1 MDSDKAI
8 KVLKKDP
15 KLASIINIVGE
26 YQITTINNHYESLIE
41 AIITQ
46 QLAGSAAKAIS
57 KRFRSLYGKRFPK
70 PIDVLKTSD
79 SKLRKT
85 GLSGMKVTYIKELS
99 KNLESKKLKLR
110 SFSRLSDEEVVEQ
123 LTQVKGI
130 GRWTAEMFLIF
141 SLGRMDVLPV
151 GDLGLRKGV
160 QLYKSSSELPN
171 AAEIE
176 KLAEKWR
183 PYRTVATWYLWKS
196 LQKFDTIG

>member
-1 MDSDKAI
+1 MSTAAI

-15 KLASIINIVGE
+15 KLARIIKVVGK
-26 YQITTINNHYESLIE
+26 YQITTTSNHYESLVE

-57 KRFRSLYGKRFPK
+57 KRFRSLYGKKFPK
-70 PIDVLKTSD
+70 PADVLETSD

-85 GLSGMKVTYIKELS
+85 GLSGMKVKYIKDLS
-99 KNLESKKLKLR
+99 KNIESKKLKLR
-110 SFSRLSDEEVVEQ
+110 SLYKLSDDEIIEQ

-151 GDLGLRKGV
+151 GDLGLKKGV
-160 QLYKSSSELPN
+160 QLLNSSAKLPTPD
-171 AAEIE
+171 EIE
-176 KLAEKWR
+176 ELAEKWR

>member
-1 MDSDKAI
+1 MSTAAI

-15 KLASIINIVGE
+15 KLARIIKVVGE
-26 YQITTINNHYESLIE
+26 YQITTTSNYFESLIE

-46 QLAGSAAKAIS
+46 QLAGAAAKAIS
-57 KRFRSLYGKRFPK
+57 KRFRGLYGKRFPK
-70 PIDVLKTSD
+70 PADVLKTSD

-85 GLSGMKVTYIKELS
+85 GLSGMKVKYIKDLA
-99 KNLESKKLKLR
+99 KNIESKKLKLR
-110 SFSRLSDEEVVEQ
+110 SLSKLSDDEIVEQ

-151 GDLGLRKGV
+151 GDLGLKKGV
-160 QLYKSSSELPN
+160 QLLNSSAKLPTPD
-171 AAEIE
+171 EIE
-176 KLAEKWR
+176 ELAEKWR

>member
-1 MDSDKAI
+1 MSTAAI

-15 KLASIINIVGE
+15 KLARIIKVVGK
-26 YQITTINNHYESLIE
+26 YQITTTSNYFESLIE

-57 KRFRSLYGKRFPK
+57 KRFRGVYGKKFPK
-70 PIDVLKTSD
+70 PADVLKTSD

-85 GLSGMKVTYIKELS
+85 GLSGMKVKYIKDLS
-99 KNLESKKLKLR
+99 KNIESKKLKLQ
-110 SFSRLSDEEVVEQ
+110 SLSKLSDDEIVEQ
-123 LTQVKGI
+123 LTEVKGI

-160 QLYKSSSELPN
+160 QLLNSSAKLPTPD
-171 AAEIE
+171 EIE
-176 KLAEKWR
+176 ELAEKWR

>member
-1 MDSDKAI
+1 MTQAAI
-8 KVLKKDP
+8 RVLKKDP
-15 KLASIINIVGE
+15 KLAKIINNVGK
-26 YQITTINNHYESLIE
+26 YQIRTSRNYYESLVE

-57 KRFRSLYGKRFPK
+57 NRFHSLYGKSFPK
-70 PIDVLKTSD
+70 PIDVINTSD

-85 GLSGMKVTYIKELS
+85 GISGPKIKYIKELS
-99 KNLESKKLKLR
+99 KAIESKKLKMR
-110 SFSRLSDEEVVEQ
+110 SISKLSDEEVIEQ

-151 GDLGLRKGV
+151 GDLGLRKGI
-160 QLYKSSSELPN
+160 QLYNSADELPN

-183 PYRTVATWYLWKS
+183 PYRTVAT
-196 LQKFDTIG
+196 

>member
-1 MDSDKAI
+1 MLYSAAH

-15 KLASIINIVGE
+15 KLAKIMKLVGE
-26 YQITTINNHYESLIE
+26 YQIRTSRNYYESLVE

-57 KRFRSLYGKRFPK
+57 NRFRSLYGKSFPK
-70 PIDVLKTSD
+70 PIDVINTSD

-85 GLSGMKVTYIKELS
+85 GLSRMKIEYIKELS
-99 KNLESKKLKLR
+99 KAIESKKLKMR
-110 SFSRLSDEEVVEQ
+110 SLSKLSDEKIVEQ
-123 LTQVKGI
+123 LTQIKGI

-160 QLYKSSSELPN
+160 QLLNSSSELPN

-176 KLAEKWR
+176 ELAEKWR
-183 PYRTVATWYLWKS
+183 PYRTVATWYIWKS
-196 LQKFDTIG
+196 LKTFDTIG

>member
-1 MDSDKAI
+1 MSTAAI

-15 KLASIINIVGE
+15 KLARIIKVVGK
-26 YQITTINNHYESLIE
+26 YQITTTSNYFESLIE

-57 KRFRSLYGKRFPK
+57 KRFRGLYGKRFPK
-70 PIDVLKTSD
+70 PADVLKTSD
-79 SKLRKT
+79 SKIRKT
-85 GLSGMKVTYIKELS
+85 GLSGMKVKYIKDLS
-99 KNLESKKLKLR
+99 KNIESKKLKLR
-110 SFSRLSDEEVVEQ
+110 SLSKLSDDEIVEQ

-151 GDLGLRKGV
+151 GDLGLKKGV
-160 QLYKSSSELPN
+160 QLLNSSTKLPTPD
-171 AAEIE
+171 EIE
-176 KLAEKWR
+176 ELAEKWR

-196 LQKFDTIG
+196 LQTFDTIG

>member
-1 MDSDKAI
+1 MSAAI

-15 KLASIINIVGE
+15 KLASIIKVVGK
-26 YQITTINNHYESLIE
+26 YQITTTSNYFESLIE

-57 KRFRSLYGKRFPK
+57 KRFRGLYGKRFPK
-70 PIDVLKTSD
+70 PADVLKTSD

-85 GLSGMKVTYIKELS
+85 GLSGMKVKYIKDLS
-99 KNLESKKLKLR
+99 KNIESKKLKLR
-110 SFSRLSDEEVVEQ
+110 SLSKLSDDEIVEQ
-123 LTQVKGI
+123 LTQIKGI

-151 GDLGLRKGV
+151 GDLGLKKGV
-160 QLYKSSSELPN
+160 QLLNSSTKLPTSSE
-171 AAEIE
+171 IE
-176 KLAEKWR
+176 ELAEKWR

>member
-1 MDSDKAI
+1 MSTAAI

-15 KLASIINIVGE
+15 KLARIIKVVGE
-26 YQITTINNHYESLIE
+26 YQITTTSNYFESLIE

-57 KRFRSLYGKRFPK
+57 KRFRGLYGKKFPK
-70 PIDVLKTSD
+70 PADVLKTSD

-85 GLSGMKVTYIKELS
+85 GLSGMKVKYIKDLS
-99 KNLESKKLKLR
+99 KNIESKKLKLR
-110 SFSRLSDEEVVEQ
+110 SLSKLSDDEIVEQ

-141 SLGRMDVLPV
+141 SLERMDVLPV
-151 GDLGLRKGV
+151 GDLGLKKGV
-160 QLYKSSSELPN
+160 QLLNSSTKLPTPD
-171 AAEIE
+171 EIE
-176 KLAEKWR
+176 ELAEKWR

>member
-1 MDSDKAI
+1 MSYSAAH

-15 KLASIINIVGE
+15 KLAKIIELVGE
-26 YQITTINNHYESLIE
+26 YQIRTSRNYYESLVE

-57 KRFRSLYGKRFPK
+57 NRFRSLYGKSFPK
-70 PIDVLKTSD
+70 PIDVINTSD

-85 GLSGMKVTYIKELS
+85 GLSRRKIEYIKELS
-99 KNLESKKLKLR
+99 KAIKVKKLKMR
-110 SFSRLSDEEVVEQ
+110 SLSKLSDEEIVEQ
-123 LTQVKGI
+123 LTQIKGI
-130 GRWTAEMFLIF
+130 GRWTADMFLIF

-160 QLYKSSSELPN
+160 QLLNSSSKLPN
-171 AAEIE
+171 AAEIKE
-176 KLAEKWR
+176 LAEKWR

-196 LQKFDTIG
+196 LKTFDTIG

>member
-1 MDSDKAI
+1 MSKAAV
-8 KVLKKDP
+8 KALKKDP
-15 KLASIINIVGE
+15 KLARIIELVGE
-26 YQITTINNHYESLIE
+26 YQIRTSRNYYESLVE

-57 KRFRSLYGKRFPK
+57 NRFRSLYGKSFPK
-70 PIDVLKTSD
+70 PIDVINTSD

-85 GLSGMKVTYIKELS
+85 GLSRMKIEYIKELS
-99 KNLESKKLKLR
+99 KAIEAKKLKIR
-110 SFSRLSDEEVVEQ
+110 SLSKLSDEEVVEQ

-151 GDLGLRKGV
+151 GDLGLRKGI
-160 QLYKSSSELPN
+160 QLYNSADELPN

-176 KLAEKWR
+176 KLGEKWR

-196 LQKFDTIG
+196 LRTFDTIG

>member
-1 MDSDKAI
+1 MTQAAI
-8 KVLKKDP
+8 RVLKKDP
-15 KLASIINIVGE
+15 KLAKIINHVGK
-26 YQITTINNHYESLIE
+26 YQIRTSRNYYESLVE

-57 KRFRSLYGKRFPK
+57 NRFHSLYGKSFPK
-70 PIDVLKTSD
+70 PIDVINTSD

-85 GLSGMKVTYIKELS
+85 GLSRPKIKYIKELS
-99 KNLESKKLKLR
+99 KAIESRKLR
-110 SFSRLSDEEVVEQ
+110 MRSLSILKDEEVIEQ

-160 QLYKSSSELPN
+160 QRYNSADELPN

-176 KLAEKWR
+176 KLAERWR

-196 LQKFDTIG
+196 LKTFDTIG

>member
-1 MDSDKAI
+1 MYSNKAI
-8 KVLKKDP
+8 NVLKKDP
-15 KLASIINIVGE
+15 KLARIINIVGK
-26 YQITTINNHYESLIE
+26 YQITTINNHYESLIK

-85 GLSGMKVTYIKELS
+85 GLSWMKVTYIKELS

-110 SFSRLSDEEVVEQ
+110 SFSKLSDEEVVEQ

-160 QLYKSSSELPN
+160 QLYESSSKLPN
-171 AAEIE
+171 AAKIE

>member
-1 MDSDKAI
+1 MYSNKAI
-8 KVLKKDP
+8 NVLKKDP
-15 KLASIINIVGE
+15 KLARIINIVGK
-26 YQITTINNHYESLIE
+26 YQISTTNNHYQSLIE

-99 KNLESKKLKLR
+99 KNLESKKLKLG
-110 SFSRLSDEEVVEQ
+110 SLSKLSDEEVVEH

-130 GRWTAEMFLIF
+130 GRWTAEMFLMF
-141 SLGRMDVLPV
+141 SLGRLDVLPV
-151 GDLGLRKGV
+151 GDLGLRKAV
-160 QLYKSSSELPN
+160 QLYNELSKT
-171 AAEIE
+171 E
-176 KLAEKWR
+176 LVGGLFH
-183 PYRTVATWYLWKS
+183 TTC
-196 LQKFDTIG
+196 

>member
-1 MDSDKAI
+1 MTQAAI
-8 KVLKKDP
+8 RVLKKDP
-15 KLASIINIVGE
+15 KLAKIINRVGK
-26 YQITTINNHYESLIE
+26 YQIKTTKNYYRSLVE

-46 QLAGSAAKAIS
+46 QLSGSAAKANS
-57 KRFRSLYGKRFPK
+57 TRFQSLYDRKFPQ
-70 PIDVLKTSD
+70 PIDVINTPD
-79 SKLRKT
+79 SKLRKV
-85 GLSGMKVTYIKELS
+85 GLSRPKIKYIKELS
-99 KNLESKKLKLR
+99 RHIESKKLKMR
-110 SFSRLSDEEVVEQ
+110 SLSRLKDEEVIEQ

-160 QLYKSSSELPN
+160 QRYNSADELPN

-176 KLAEKWR
+176 KLAERWR

-196 LQKFDTIG
+196 LKTFDTIG

>member
-1 MDSDKAI
+1 MTQAAI
-8 KVLKKDP
+8 RVLKKDP
-15 KLASIINIVGE
+15 KLAKIINHVGK
-26 YQITTINNHYESLIE
+26 YQIRTSRNYYESLVE

-57 KRFRSLYGKRFPK
+57 NRFRSLYGKSFPK
-70 PIDVLKTSD
+70 PIDVINTSD

-85 GLSGMKVTYIKELS
+85 GLSRPKIKYIKELS
-99 KNLESKKLKLR
+99 KAIESRKLR
-110 SFSRLSDEEVVEQ
+110 MRSLSILKDEEVIEQ

-160 QLYKSSSELPN
+160 QRYNSADELPN

-176 KLAEKWR
+176 KLAERWR

-196 LQKFDTIG
+196 LKTFDTIG

>member
-1 MDSDKAI
+1 MSTVAI

-15 KLASIINIVGE
+15 KLARIIKVVGK
-26 YQITTINNHYESLIE
+26 YQITITSNYFESLIE

-46 QLAGSAAKAIS
+46 QLAGAAAKAIS

-79 SKLRKT
+79 PKLRKT
-85 GLSGMKVTYIKELS
+85 GLSGMKVKYIKDLS
-99 KNLESKKLKLR
+99 KNIESKKLKLR
-110 SFSRLSDEEVVEQ
+110 SLSKLSDDEIVEQ
-123 LTQVKGI
+123 LTRVKGI

-151 GDLGLRKGV
+151 GDLGLKKGV
-160 QLYKSSSELPN
+160 QLLNSSTKLPTSD
-171 AAEIE
+171 EIE
-176 KLAEKWR
+176 ELAEKWR

>member
-1 MDSDKAI
+1 MSTAAI

-15 KLASIINIVGE
+15 KLARIIKVVGK
-26 YQITTINNHYESLIE
+26 YQITTTSNYFESLIE

-57 KRFRSLYGKRFPK
+57 KRFRGLYGKRFPK
-70 PIDVLKTSD
+70 PADVLKTSD

-85 GLSGMKVTYIKELS
+85 GLSGMKVKYIKDLS
-99 KNLESKKLKLR
+99 KNIESKKLKLR
-110 SFSRLSDEEVVEQ
+110 SLSKLSDDEIVEQ
-123 LTQVKGI
+123 LTEVKGI

-151 GDLGLRKGV
+151 GDLGLKKGV
-160 QLYKSSSELPN
+160 QLLNSSAKLPTPD
-171 AAEIE
+171 EIE
-176 KLAEKWR
+176 ELAEKWR

>member
-1 MDSDKAI
+1 MSYSAAH

-15 KLASIINIVGE
+15 KLAKIMRLVGE
-26 YQITTINNHYESLIE
+26 YQIRTSRNYYESLVE

-57 KRFRSLYGKRFPK
+57 NRFHSLYGKSFPK
-70 PIDVLKTSD
+70 PIDVINTSD

-85 GLSGMKVTYIKELS
+85 GLSRMKIKYIKELS
-99 KNLESKKLKLR
+99 KAIESKKLKMR
-110 SFSRLSDEEVVEQ
+110 SISKLSDEEVVEQ
-123 LTQVKGI
+123 LTQIKGI

-151 GDLGLRKGV
+151 GDLGLRKGI
-160 QLYKSSSELPN
+160 QLYNSADELPN

-196 LQKFDTIG
+196 LKTFDTIG

>member
-1 MDSDKAI
+1 MTQAAI
-8 KVLKKDP
+8 RVLKKDP
-15 KLASIINIVGE
+15 KLAKIINHVGK
-26 YQITTINNHYESLIE
+26 YQIRTSRNYYESLVE

-46 QLAGSAAKAIS
+46 QLTGTAAKAIS
-57 KRFRSLYGKRFPK
+57 NRFHCLYGKSFPK
-70 PIDVLKTSD
+70 PIDVINTSD

-85 GLSGMKVTYIKELS
+85 GLSRPKIKYIKELS
-99 KNLESKKLKLR
+99 KAIESRKLR
-110 SFSRLSDEEVVEQ
+110 MRSLSILKDEEVIEQ

-151 GDLGLRKGV
+151 GDLGLRKGI
-160 QLYKSSSELPN
+160 QRYNSADELPN

-176 KLAEKWR
+176 KLAERWR

-196 LQKFDTIG
+196 LKTFDTIG

>member
-1 MDSDKAI
+1 MSHSAAH

-15 KLASIINIVGE
+15 KLAKIMKLVGE
-26 YQITTINNHYESLIE
+26 YQIRTSRNYYESLVE

-57 KRFRSLYGKRFPK
+57 NRFRSLYGKSFPK
-70 PIDVLKTSD
+70 PIDVINTSD

-85 GLSGMKVTYIKELS
+85 GLSRMKIKYIKELS
-99 KNLESKKLKLR
+99 KAIEAKKLKMR
-110 SFSRLSDEEVVEQ
+110 SISKLSDEEVIEQ
-123 LTQVKGI
+123 LTRVKGI

-151 GDLGLRKGV
+151 GDLGLRKGI
-160 QLYKSSSELPN
+160 QLYNSADELPN

-176 KLAEKWR
+176 KLGEKWR

-196 LQKFDTIG
+196 LKTFDTIG

>member
-1 MDSDKAI
+1 MTQAAI
-8 KVLKKDP
+8 RVLKKDP
-15 KLASIINIVGE
+15 KLAKIINHVGK
-26 YQITTINNHYESLIE
+26 YQIRTSKNYYESLVE

-57 KRFRSLYGKRFPK
+57 NRFHSLYGKSFPK
-70 PIDVLKTSD
+70 PIDVINTSD

-85 GLSGMKVTYIKELS
+85 GLSGPKIKYIKELS
-99 KNLESKKLKLR
+99 EAIEAKKLKMR
-110 SFSRLSDEEVVEQ
+110 SLSRLKDEEVIEQ
-123 LTQVKGI
+123 LTQIKGI

-160 QLYKSSSELPN
+160 QRYNSADELPN
-171 AAEIE
+171 EAEVE
-176 KLAEKWR
+176 KLAERWR

-196 LQKFDTIG
+196 LKTFDTIG